1 MFVETSLNYQ
11 TDTWFKKEKKV
22 GGFKYHMEIDGMNA
36 SIVPSLSYQL
46 WTTVSESLIGSPIK
60 LEIQ

>member
-1 MFVETSLNYQ
+1 
-11 TDTWFKKEKKV
+11 
-22 GGFKYHMEIDGMNA
+22 MNA

-46 WTTVSESLIGSPIK
+46 WTTVSESLIGSPTK